1 MCFEVL
7 GLLGAGL
14 AKGKCR
20 AGVMCSILVGSF
32 RDSAC
37 AELESGRAKAVV
49 PFLVQAQEKQL
60 FDGNS
65 GETPA

>member
-1 MCFEVL
+1 
-7 GLLGAGL
+7 
-14 AKGKCR
+14 
-20 AGVMCSILVGSF
+20 MCSILVGSF